1 MGTRVRKE
9 KNMAGFSIEKSK
21 QKITDI
27 KREVGVKK
35 EKLEDL
41 ETSKQEALSV
51 ITELSGANISEEAK
65 TKSAE
70 VLKAE
75 LEKISAQGQELSDQI
90 GEDTKEYET
99 EIQEI
104 QTVCDNNAEELK
116 KVEDKKSLLSKINM
130 GELMDSTIQELQNEE
145 MQLNELSQAAIDARK
160 ESEDLS
166 KRASLL

>member
-1 MGTRVRKE
+1 
-9 KNMAGFSIEKSK
+9 MAGFSIEKSK
-21 QKITDI
+21 QKITDL
-27 KREVGVKK
+27 KKEVGVKK

-41 ETSKQEALSV
+41 ESSKQEALSV
-51 ITELSGANISEEAK
+51 MTELSGANISEEAK
-65 TKSAE
+65 EKSSEALE
-70 VLKAE
+70 AE
-75 LEKISAQGQELSDQI
+75 LKKISEQGQELSDQI
-90 GEDTKEYET
+90 GENTKEYET

-104 QTVCDNNAEELK
+104 QAVSDSNAEELK

-145 MQLNELSQAAIDARK
+145 TRLNELNQTAIDARK

>member
-9 KNMAGFSIEKSK
+9 KNMAGVSIEKSK

-27 KREVGVKK
+27 KREGGV
-35 EKLEDL
+35 
-41 ETSKQEALSV
+41 
-51 ITELSGANISEEAK
+51 TELSGANISEEAK

-104 QTVCDNNAEELK
+104 QAVSDSNAEELK

-145 MQLNELSQAAIDARK
+145 MQLNALNQAAIDARK